1 MSTTTTPPAIDVSQT
16 PRVPF
21 LRLVG
26 VELRKLVD
34 TRAGRWLL
42 GITFGIL
49 LLVTAVILVIAAFQ
63 DELRLSLGDWQGTLT
78 FLMSLLLPAI
88 AIISITQEW
97 GQRTGLVTFALEPN
111 RLRVVLSKLTAVV
124 TLAVLTLLFAAA
136 VAVVAH
142 LLMGV
147 ITGESVE
154 WVIDGEDL
162 GWSLFFQIAYFIM
175 AFGFG
180 MVFLSTPTAIV
191 LYYVVALVLPQ
202 MVYGIIYFLVSWGPS
217 VLPWIDFG
225 FAVAAYTGEMP
236 PAQDGSTA
244 PDFGIAP
251 IIVSTFIWVVLPFV
265 IGLLRIR
272 RVELK

>member
-1 MSTTTTPPAIDVSQT
+1 MSTATTRPSIDVSQT

-26 VELRKLVD
+26 VELRKLTD

-42 GITFGIL
+42 AITFGVL
-49 LLVTAVILVIAAFQ
+49 VLVTAVILVIAAFQ
-63 DELRLSLGDWQGTLT
+63 DGMRLSLGDWQGVLT

-111 RLRVVLSKLTAVV
+111 RTRVVLSKLTAVV
-124 TLAVLTLLFAAA
+124 TLAVLTLLFAAV
-136 VAVVAH
+136 VAVLAH

-147 ITGESVE
+147 ITGEPVE
-154 WVIDGEDL
+154 WSIDGEDL
-162 GWSLFFQIAYFIM
+162 GWSVFFQLVYFIM

-202 MVYGIIYFLVSWGPS
+202 MVYGIIYFLVSWGPD
-217 VLPWIDFG
+217 VLPWIDFSY
-225 FAVAAYTGEMP
+225 AVAAYTGEMP
-236 PAQDGSTA
+236 PPESGSA
-244 PDFGIAP
+244 PDLGFAP
-251 IIVSTFIWVVLPFV
+251 IIVSTFIWVVLPFIV
-265 IGLLRIR
+265 GMLRIR